1 MKYTHISQ
9 KMVSMICSLV
19 ADASHDARWRRERLS
34 HHEFL
39 AKQLQRG
46 ALISPI
52 FDAPFVTTKTFRRDW
67 LHLVDLGIAADYLG
81 NLFKVFRDKLPGR
94 NQEVRVRALW
104 LRVLAFYNGPPVIT
118 DRLAKLPN
126 SWIQADGQK
135 PPKLKG
141 NASTT
146 RALVPFAY
154 TLAQELLDPADP
166 KEEAMI
172 VGADHL
178 NRCYTCLSSNTYG
191 WREILA
197 RSSSAF
203 VLQFGALQA
212 ASDGIHW
219 RCKPKLHHL
228 SGVMCLRWQ
237 TIAVLDIS
245 RRGLWWECCSVL
257 ALSWWCADTKTC
269 VVQYTVEVQVL
280 ESSAKT
286 D

>member
-1 MKYTHISQ
+1 
-9 KMVSMICSLV
+9 MVSMICSLV

-34 HHEFL
+34 HYEFL

-52 FDAPFVTTKTFRRDW
+52 FDAPFVSTKTFRRDW
-67 LHLVDLGIAADYLG
+67 LHLVDLGIAADFLG

-104 LRVLAFYNGPPVIT
+104 LRVLAFYNGPPVVT
-118 DRLAKLPN
+118 DRLSKLPN

-154 TLAQELLDPADP
+154 TLAQELLDPADA

-191 WREILA
+191 WEEILA

-219 RCKPKLHHL
+219 RCKPKVHHFL
-228 SGVMCLRWQ
+228 ELCASGGKP
-237 TIAVLDIS
+237 S
-245 RRGLWWECCSVL
+245 
-257 ALSWWCADTKTC
+257 LSWTYRDEDYGGSVAQCSRSRGG
-269 VVQYTVEVQVL
+269 VL
-280 ESSAKT
+280 TPKLVSCNTLLRFKSSNPVPRLT
-286 D
+286 S